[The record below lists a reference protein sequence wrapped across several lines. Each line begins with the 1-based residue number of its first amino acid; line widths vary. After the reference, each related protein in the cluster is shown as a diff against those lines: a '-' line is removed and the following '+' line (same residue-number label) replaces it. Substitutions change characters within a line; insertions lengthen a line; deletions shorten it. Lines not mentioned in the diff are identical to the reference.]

1 MNFISLYTMPSLE
14 DITNEALIIENDI
27 STEGFNLK
35 DAIQRLKDLIL
46 RIKNF
51 VKNIIRRAINGFKV
65 IFHKLFGAHQQIE
78 KIVEV
83 VEPVDLIAIAKKV
96 LVGDLGRTKYILN
109 KDTSLI
115 NIDTFNKFADHAWD
129 KLMATESKSEINEL
143 NIQSESQNMVYE
155 VVRGEFKFSQGQ
167 VVKDENQIT
176 KITEKDL
183 KELLSYRQ
191 IKRFSIDISEKGY
204 PSQLTENDKALDK
217 YLKTPN
223 LTEEQVEYAR
233 AICDATFHLLKG
245 RVAVAHS
252 LLGFYRGLFSELRKG
267 SVFNTPVPQN
277 MKLVHLSTNGKL
289 PDILYPRQPKS
300 LGKFKNSYHQILPK
314 RVSFSPNIEEAIY
327 GIPMEVNSAPILS
340 NGYSVLD
347 LFVYEPIIEKD
358 TMMVKEKYMK
368 TNVVEW
374 NYTHEVAITT
384 PVKVKKTM
392 LVRLYFNPGK
402 SEDIISTLGGITKN
416 WVDAFVKFEL
426 LEKY

>member
-1 MNFISLYTMPSLE
+1 MNFISLYTMPSFE
-14 DITNEALIIENDI
+14 DITNDRVIIENDI
-27 STEGFNLK
+27 STEGFSLK

-51 VKNIIRRAINGFKV
+51 VKNVIRRAINGFKV

-115 NIDTFNKFADHAWD
+115 NIDAFNKFADHAWD
-129 KLMATESKSEINEL
+129 KLMATTSKTEIEEL
-143 NIQSESQNMVYE
+143 SVEPEDPTAPYSVENGRFQFADGKVIE
-155 VVRGEFKFSQGQ
+155 
-167 VVKDENQIT
+167 DENQIT

-191 IKRFSIDISEKGY
+191 IKRFSIDVSEKGY
-204 PSQLTENDKALDK
+204 PGQLTENDKRLDS
-217 YLKTPN
+217 YLKNPN
-223 LTEEQVEYAR
+223 LSEGEIAYAR
-233 AICDATFHLLKG
+233 TICEATYGLLKG

-252 LLGFYRGLFSELRKG
+252 LLGLYRGLFSELRKG

-277 MKLVHLSTNGKL
+277 LELVHLSTNGKL
-289 PDILYPRQPKS
+289 KPILYPRQPRS
-300 LGKFKNSYHQILPK
+300 LGKFKETYAQILPK
-314 RVSFSPNIEEAIY
+314 RVSFAPTIEEAIY
-327 GIPMEVNSAPILS
+327 GIPMEVEDAPLS
-340 NGYSVLD
+340 DNGEIFLD
-347 LFVYEPIIEKD
+347 VFVYEPIIEKD

-392 LVRLYFNPGK
+392 LVRIYFDPYK
-402 SEDIISTLGGITKN
+402 MEHITSALGGITKN
-416 WVDAFVKFEL
+416 WVNAFYKFEII
-426 LEKY
+426 EKY